1 MTEEME
7 EVMEEVMVIT
17 ITSPDGEEKD
27 FQEVD
32 AVEIDGK
39 IFSLLLEIC
48 ENEDEAEAI
57 IARVDE
63 ENGEPVYVEPT
74 EEEFEAASKAF
85 EELAAEDEEE

>member
-1 MTEEME
+1 MTEE
-7 EVMEEVMVIT
+7 MEEVMVIT
-17 ITSPDGEEKD
+17 ITGPDGEEKD

>member
-1 MTEEME
+1 MTEE
-7 EVMEEVMVIT
+7 MEEVMVIT

-27 FQEVD
+27 FHEVD

-63 ENGEPVYVEPT
+63 EDGEPVYVEPT
-74 EEEFEAASKAF
+74 EEEFEAASTAF
-85 EELAAEDEEE
+85 EELVAEDEEE

>member
-1 MTEEME
+1 MTEE
-7 EVMEEVMVIT
+7 MEEVMVIT

-85 EELAAEDEEE
+85 EELAAEDEE

>member
-1 MTEEME
+1 MTEE
-7 EVMEEVMVIT
+7 MEEVMVIT

-63 ENGEPVYVEPT
+63 EDGEPVYVEPT
-74 EEEFEAASKAF
+74 EEEFEEASKAF
-85 EELAAEDEEE
+85 EELAAEDEE

>member
-1 MTEEME
+1 MTEE
-7 EVMEEVMVIT
+7 MEEVMVIT

-63 ENGEPVYVEPT
+63 ENGEPVYVDPT

-85 EELAAEDEEE
+85 EELAAEDEE

>member
-1 MTEEME
+1 MTEE
-7 EVMEEVMVIT
+7 MEEVMVIT

-48 ENEDEAEAI
+48 EDEDEAEAI

-63 ENGEPVYVEPT
+63 EDGEPVYVEPT

-85 EELAAEDEEE
+85 EELAAEDEE

>member
-1 MTEEME
+1 MTEE
-7 EVMEEVMVIT
+7 MEEVMVIT

-57 IARVDE
+57 IDRVDE
-63 ENGEPVYVEPT
+63 EDGEPVYVEPT

-85 EELAAEDEEE
+85 EELAAEDEE

>member
-1 MTEEME
+1 MTEE
-7 EVMEEVMVIT
+7 MEEVMVIT

-48 ENEDEAEAI
+48 ENEDKAEAI

-63 ENGEPVYVEPT
+63 EDGEPVYVEPT

-85 EELAAEDEEE
+85 EELAAEDEE

>member
-1 MTEEME
+1 MTEE
-7 EVMEEVMVIT
+7 MEEVMVIT

-85 EELAAEDEEE
+85 EELAADDEEE

>member
-7 EVMEEVMVIT
+7 DVMVIT

-63 ENGEPVYVEPT
+63 EDGEPVYVEPT

>member
-1 MTEEME
+1 MTEE
-7 EVMEEVMVIT
+7 MEEVMVIT

-63 ENGEPVYVEPT
+63 EDGEPVYVEPT

-85 EELAAEDEEE
+85 EELVAEDEEE

>member
-1 MTEEME
+1 MTEE
-7 EVMEEVMVIT
+7 MEEVMVIT

-63 ENGEPVYVEPT
+63 EDGEPVYVEPT

>member
-1 MTEEME
+1 MTEE
-7 EVMEEVMVIT
+7 MEEVMVIT

>member
-1 MTEEME
+1 MTEE
-7 EVMEEVMVIT
+7 MEEVMVIT

-63 ENGEPVYVEPT
+63 EDGEPVYVEPT

-85 EELAAEDEEE
+85 EELAAEDDE

>member
-1 MTEEME
+1 MTEE
-7 EVMEEVMVIT
+7 MEEVMVIT

-63 ENGEPVYVEPT
+63 EDGEPVYVEPT
-74 EEEFEAASKAF
+74 EEEFEAASNAF
-85 EELAAEDEEE
+85 EELAAEDEE

>member
-1 MTEEME
+1 MTEE
-7 EVMEEVMVIT
+7 MEEVMVIT

-32 AVEIDGK
+32 VVEIDGK

-63 ENGEPVYVEPT
+63 EDGEPVYVEPT

-85 EELAAEDEEE
+85 EELAAEDEE

>member
-1 MTEEME
+1 MTEE
-7 EVMEEVMVIT
+7 MEEVMVIT

-63 ENGEPVYVEPT
+63 EDGEPVYVEPT

-85 EELAAEDEEE
+85 EELAAENEE

>member
-1 MTEEME
+1 MTEE
-7 EVMEEVMVIT
+7 MEEVMVIT

-63 ENGEPVYVEPT
+63 EDGEPVYVEPT

-85 EELAAEDEEE
+85 EELAAEDEE

>member
-1 MTEEME
+1 MTEE
-7 EVMEEVMVIT
+7 MEEVMVIT

-63 ENGEPVYVEPT
+63 EDGEPVYVEPT

-85 EELAAEDEEE
+85 EELAADDEEE

>member
-1 MTEEME
+1 MTEE
-7 EVMEEVMVIT
+7 MEEVMVIT

-63 ENGEPVYVEPT
+63 EDGEPVYVEPT
-74 EEEFEAASKAF
+74 EKEFEAASKAF
-85 EELAAEDEEE
+85 EELAAEDEE

>member
-7 EVMEEVMVIT
+7 EVMFIT

-63 ENGEPVYVEPT
+63 EDGEPVYVEPT

-85 EELAAEDEEE
+85 EELAAEDEE

>member
-1 MTEEME
+1 MTEE
-7 EVMEEVMVIT
+7 MEEVMVIT

-32 AVEIDGK
+32 AVEI
-39 IFSLLLEIC
+39 EIC

-63 ENGEPVYVEPT
+63 EDGEPVYVEPT

-85 EELAAEDEEE
+85 EELAAEDEE

>member
-1 MTEEME
+1 MTEE
-7 EVMEEVMVIT
+7 MEEVMVIT

-74 EEEFEAASKAF
+74 EEEFEAASKA
-85 EELAAEDEEE
+85 LKNWLLKTKKNKHSI